1 MFVCAYSKP
10 PGSLFVCQCVCV
22 RLCAFVC
29 VCVCVCVCVFVKIML
44 NTLLFVENQE
54 ATYFFQQTRDC
65 RSQGVS
71 FMESQEVISFYRLPI

>member
-10 PGSLFVCQCVCV
+10 PGSLFVSLCM
-22 RLCAFVC
+22 CAF
-29 VCVCVCVCVFVKIML
+29 VCVCVFVKIML
-44 NTLLFVENQE
+44 NTLLFMENQE
-54 ATYFFQQTRDC
+54 ATYFFQQMRDC